1 MLGFSEFS
9 FCFPKFSSL
18 LFIVQI
24 YALPTLKGHANARN
38 RDRENQE
45 NESRVIEKTSQF
57 RLYKSSNILFKIPV
71 ANERFSEWMSLLAIQ

>member
-1 MLGFSEFS
+1 MLGFLS
-9 FCFPKFSSL
+9 FPSVFLSFPSH

-24 YALPTLKGHANARN
+24 YVLPVLKGHANARN

-57 RLYKSSNILFKIPV
+57 RLYKSSNILFKIPA
-71 ANERFSEWMSLLAIQ
+71 ANEHFSEWMSLLAIQ